1 MTITLSVLDEP
12 RTDVWPAASRGR
24 PGPPDGAM
32 FAFDDH
38 GAVGPDLVEPLGR
51 ILVHAARIHAGQRV
65 LDVAGGTGIAAIP
78 AALRGAEVVATDMT
92 RERLQVGR
100 VEAVRRGAVVDWVV
114 GNPEALPYASQS
126 FDSVVSCLG
135 VMLTP
140 HHQTAANELL
150 RVSMLGGRI
159 GLLSWTPEGLMG
171 RLAALVNRILPPPQ
185 TAALAPTLWG
195 DEAYVLTL
203 LGDRVTSVGA
213 SRQRHEVNRFA
224 NPREFRN
231 FVRQSYGPTRVGY
244 RTIAERPERVAELDH
259 AVVDLA
265 RDHMTRRGLMQWEYL
280 LLTAHRAG

>member
-1 MTITLSVLDEP
+1 VAGRDRLTARCSPSTTTEP
-12 RTDVWPAASRGR
+12 SAQTFSRRSAGSS
-24 PGPPDGAM
+24 
-32 FAFDDH
+32 
-38 GAVGPDLVEPLGR
+38 
-51 ILVHAARIHAGQRV
+51 VHAARIHAGQRV

>member
-1 MTITLSVLDEP
+1 
-12 RTDVWPAASRGR
+12 
-24 PGPPDGAM
+24 
-32 FAFDDH
+32 
-38 GAVGPDLVEPLGR
+38 
-51 ILVHAARIHAGQRV
+51 
-65 LDVAGGTGIAAIP
+65 
-78 AALRGAEVVATDMT
+78 MT

-203 LGDRVTSVGA
+203 LGDRVTSVGPAATGTRSTA
-213 SRQRHEVNRFA
+213 SRT
-224 NPREFRN
+224 RESSGTSSGRA
-231 FVRQSYGPTRVGY
+231 T
-244 RTIAERPERVAELDH
+244 ARPEWRTGRSRNALNASPTSLSPVSSSTGSAYVPPH
-259 AVVDLA
+259 CF
-265 RDHMTRRGLMQWEYL
+265 
-280 LLTAHRAG
+280 

>member
-1 MTITLSVLDEP
+1 MLV
-12 RTDVWPAASRGR
+12 V
-24 PGPPDGAM
+24 
-32 FAFDDH
+32 DDH
-38 GAVGPDLVEPLGR
+38 AAVGRDLLAPLGR

-78 AALRGAEVVATDMT
+78 AALRGAEVVASDIT
-92 RERLQVGR
+92 RERLEVGR
-100 VEAVRRGAVVDWVV
+100 IEAARRGAVIDWAV

-135 VMLTP
+135 VMFAR

-150 RVSMLGGRI
+150 RVTTLGGRI
-159 GLLSWTPEGLMG
+159 GLLSWTPEGPLG
-171 RLAALVNRILPPPQ
+171 RLADLVNRILPTPQ
-185 TAALAPTLWG
+185 TPALAPTLWG
-195 DEAYVLTL
+195 DEAYVISL

-213 SRQRHEVNRFA
+213 SRQRHEVDRFA
-224 NPREFRN
+224 NPREFRD
-231 FVRQSYGPTRVGY
+231 FARHGYGPTSAAY
-244 RTIAERPERVAELDH
+244 RKLAGRPDRVAELDH

>member
-1 MTITLSVLDEP
+1 MTITLSVLDES
-12 RTDVWPAASRGR
+12 RTDVWPPASRGR
-24 PGPPDGAM
+24 PEPPDGAM

-38 GAVGPDLVEPLGR
+38 AAVGRDLLAPLGR

-65 LDVAGGTGIAAIP
+65 LDVAGGAGFAAIL

-171 RLAALVNRILPPPQ
+171 RLAALVNRMLPPPQ

-213 SRQRHEVNRFA
+213 SRQRHGQ
-224 NPREFRN
+224 PLREPAR
-231 FVRQSYGPTRVGY
+231 VPELRQAGL
-244 RTIAERPERVAELDH
+244 RPDQSGVQD
-259 AVVDLA
+259 D
-265 RDHMTRRGLMQWEYL
+265 RG
-280 LLTAHRAG
+280 TP